1 MTANQCDIGLIGL
14 AVMGENLVLNMES
27 KGFSVAVFNRTTE
40 VTDKFAAGRAKGKN
54 IQPTRTMEEFVGAL
68 KKPRKAMI
76 MVKAGGPV
84 DAVIGQLAPLL
95 DKGDVI
101 VDGGNSLFTDTQ
113 RRCKDLEGRG
123 IHFVGCG
130 VSGGEEGALK
140 GPSLMPGGPRESWEI
155 IAPIFRKIAAQVDGE
170 PCCRYMG
177 PDGAG
182 HYVKMVHNG
191 IEYGDMQLICE
202 AYAIMKNV
210 LGMEAPELAEIF
222 TEWNKGELDS
232 YLIDITSQ
240 IFRKIDPETGK
251 PLVDV
256 ILDKAGQ
263 KGTGMWT
270 LQSAIAQSV
279 VISTINAAV
288 EARVI
293 SSRKDER
300 VAASKI
306 LPQPKPEKF
315 TGDRKKLI
323 DAVGNALYASKIVS
337 YAQGMELLGAAS
349 KQYDWN
355 LNFGDI
361 ATIWRGGC
369 IIRAKFLNR
378 IVDAYARNPPMRAIP
393 HCTISCS
400 IPILPTSSGIRRTTG
415 GSPSPPQSSKASRCR
430 RFLRRWLTSIAI
442 ARRVCHRTCCKR
454 NATSLART
462 LTSGSIK
469 RAFFTPNGSNPTTS
483 RSKNLLGRKNRRRV
497 TPASSHSSVEAANR
511 HSGSESAAVLGY
523 PVSGVT

>member
-1 MTANQCDIGLIGL
+1 MTTNQCDIGLIGL
-14 AVMGENLVLNMES
+14 GVMGENLVLNMES

-40 VTDKFAAGRAKGKN
+40 VTEKFAAGRAQGKN
-54 IQPTRTMEEFVGAL
+54 IQPTRTIEEFVAAL
-68 KKPRKAMI
+68 KKPRIAMI

-84 DAVIGQLAPLL
+84 DAVISQLAPLL
-95 DKGDVI
+95 DRGDVI
-101 VDGGNSLFTDTQ
+101 IDGGNSLFTDTQ
-113 RRCKDLEGRG
+113 RRDKELEGTG
-123 IHFVGCG
+123 IHFVGMG

-140 GPSLMPGGPRESWEI
+140 GPSLMPGGSRESWEI

-210 LGMEAPELAEIF
+210 LGMEAPELGEIF

-232 YLIDITSQ
+232 YLIEITSQ

-263 KGTGMWT
+263 KGTGIWT
-270 LQSAIAQSV
+270 LQSAIQQSV

-300 VAASKI
+300 VASSKI
-306 LPQPKPEKF
+306 LPQPKPKRF
-315 TGDRKKLI
+315 KGDRAQLV
-323 DAVGNALYASKIVS
+323 DAVRNALYASKIVS

-349 KQYDWN
+349 TQYKWN

-361 ATIWRGGC
+361 GTIWRGGC

-378 IVDAYARNPPMRAIP
+378 IVEAYKRD
-393 HCTISCS
+393 
-400 IPILPTSSGIRRTTG
+400 PTLHNLLLDSYFTGIIEKT
-415 GSPSPPQSSKASRCR
+415 QDN
-430 RFLRRWLTSIAI
+430 W
-442 ARRVCHRTCCKR
+442 RVAVST
-454 NATSLART
+454 AAEQGVAVPAFSASLAYFDSYRQAR
-462 LTSGSIK
+462 LPS
-469 RAFFTPNGSNPTTS
+469 
-483 RSKNLLGRKNRRRV
+483 NLLQAQRDFFGAHTYERV
-497 TPASSHSSVEAANR
+497 DKPGVFHTEWIESDQKPSGKATEPKTPAPDHAGE
-511 HSGSESAAVLGY
+511 
-523 PVSGVT
+523 

>member
-27 KGFSVAVFNRTTE
+27 KGFSVAVFNRTAE
-40 VTDKFAAGRAKGKN
+40 VTEKFAAGRAKGKN
-54 IQPTRTMEEFVGAL
+54 IWPAKTIDEFVGAL
-68 KKPRKAMI
+68 KRPRKAMI
-76 MVKAGGPV
+76 MIKAGNPV
-84 DAVIGQLAPLL
+84 DQVIGELVPLL
-95 DKGDVI
+95 DQGDVI
-101 VDGGNSLFTDTQ
+101 IDGGNSLFTDTQ
-113 RRCKDLEGRG
+113 RRCKDLESRG

-140 GPSLMPGGPRESWEI
+140 GPSLMPGGSRESWEM

-202 AYAIMKNV
+202 AYAILKDIVEMNDK
-210 LGMEAPELAEIF
+210 ELAETF

-240 IFRKIDPETGK
+240 IFRKRDPETGK

-306 LPQPKPEKF
+306 LPQPKPKKF
-315 TGDRKKLI
+315 SGDRKELT
-323 DAVGNALYASKIVS
+323 DAVRNALYASKIVS

-349 KQYDWN
+349 RQYNWN

-378 IVDAYARNPPMRAIP
+378 IVDAYKRDPALHNLLLDPYFTDIIKNTQDNWRVAVSTAIEYGVAVP
-393 HCTISCS
+393 AFS
-400 IPILPTSSGIRRTTG
+400 
-415 GSPSPPQSSKASRCR
+415 A
-430 RFLRRWLTSIAI
+430 
-442 ARRVCHRTCCKR
+442 
-454 NATSLART
+454 SLAYFD
-462 LTSGSIK
+462 SY
-469 RAFFTPNGSNPTTS
+469 
-483 RSKNLLGRKNRRRV
+483 RSARLPSNLLQAQRDFFGAHTYERIDKPGV
-497 TPASSHSSVEAANR
+497 FHTEWIESDHEPAQKSAEPKESTPR
-511 HSGSESAAVLGY
+511 HAGE
-523 PVSGVT
+523 

>member
-14 AVMGENLVLNMES
+14 AVMGENLGLNMDS

-40 VTDKFAAGRAKGKN
+40 VTEKFAASRAKGKN
-54 IQPTRTMEEFVGAL
+54 IQPTRTLEEFVGAL

-76 MVKAGGPV
+76 MIKAGNPV
-84 DAVIGQLAPLL
+84 DQVIGELAPLFE
-95 DKGDVI
+95 KGDVI
-101 VDGGNSLFTDTQ
+101 IDGGNSLFTDTQ

-140 GPSLMPGGPRESWEI
+140 GPSLMPGGSRESWEI
-155 IAPIFRKIAAQVDGE
+155 IAP
-170 PCCRYMG
+170 
-177 PDGAG
+177 
-182 HYVKMVHNG
+182 
-191 IEYGDMQLICE
+191 
-202 AYAIMKNV
+202 
-210 LGMEAPELAEIF
+210 
-222 TEWNKGELDS
+222 
-232 YLIDITSQ
+232 

-263 KGTGMWT
+263 KGTGIWT
-270 LQSAIAQSV
+270 LQSAIQQSV

-300 VAASKI
+300 VASSKI
-306 LPQPKPEKF
+306 LPQPKPKKF
-315 TGDRKKLI
+315 KGDPARLI
-323 DAVGNALYASKIVS
+323 DAVRNALYASKIVS

-349 KQYDWN
+349 TQYKWN

-378 IVDAYARNPPMRAIP
+378 IVEAY
-393 HCTISCS
+393 
-400 IPILPTSSGIRRTTG
+400 
-415 GSPSPPQSSKASRCR
+415 
-430 RFLRRWLTSIAI
+430 
-442 ARRVCHRTCCKR
+442 KR
-454 NATSLART
+454 DPALH
-462 LTSGSIK
+462 
-469 RAFFTPNGSNPTTS
+469 
-483 RSKNLLGRKNRRRV
+483 NLLLDSYFTDIIEKTQDNWRV
-497 TPASSHSSVEAANR
+497 AVSTAAEHGVAVPAF
-511 HSGSESAAVLGY
+511 SA
-523 PVSGVT
+523 

>member
-1 MTANQCDIGLIGL
+1 MSANQCDIGLIGL

-27 KGFSVAVFNRTTE
+27 KGFHVAVFNRTTE
-40 VTDKFAAGRAKGKN
+40 VTDKFAATRGKGKN
-54 IQPTRTMEEFVGAL
+54 IHPTHTIEELLGAL
-68 KKPRKAMI
+68 KKPRKVMI
-76 MVKAGGPV
+76 MIKAGKPV
-84 DAVIGQLAPLL
+84 DQVISELVPFLE
-95 DKGDVI
+95 KGDVVI
-101 VDGGNSLFTDTQ
+101 DGGNSLFTDTQ

-123 IHFVGCG
+123 IHYVGCG

-155 IAPIFRKIAAQVDGE
+155 IAPIFRKTAAQVDGE

-202 AYAIMKNV
+202 AYAILNNIV
-210 LGMEAPELAEIF
+210 GMDDKALAETF
-222 TEWNKGELDS
+222 TEWNNGELDS

-240 IFRKIDPETGK
+240 IFRKKDPETGK

-306 LPQPKPEKF
+306 LPEPKPKKF
-315 TGDRKKLI
+315 TGDKKKLT
-323 DAVGNALYASKIVS
+323 DAVRNALYASKIVS

-349 KQYDWN
+349 KQYNWN

-369 IIRAKFLNR
+369 IIRAKFLNC
-378 IVDAYARNPPMRAIP
+378 IVDAYNRNPALHNLLLDSYFTDIVKN
-393 HCTISCS
+393 T
-400 IPILPTSSGIRRTTG
+400 
-415 GSPSPPQSSKASRCR
+415 QDN
-430 RFLRRWLTSIAI
+430 W
-442 ARRVCHRTCCKR
+442 RVAVST
-454 NATSLART
+454 AVEYGVAAPAFSASLAYFD
-462 LTSGSIK
+462 SY
-469 RAFFTPNGSNPTTS
+469 
-483 RSKNLLGRKNRRRV
+483 RSARLPSNLLQAQRDFFGAHTYERV
-497 TPASSHSSVEAANR
+497 DKPGVFHTEWIESDQKSSEKSAQPRAPAPHHAGE
-511 HSGSESAAVLGY
+511 
-523 PVSGVT
+523 

>member
-1 MTANQCDIGLIGL
+1 MNTNQCDIGVIGL

-27 KGFSVAVFNRTTE
+27 KGFSVTVYNRTTS
-40 VTDKFAAGRAKGKN
+40 VTEKFVNERAKAKN
-54 IQPTRTMEEFVGAL
+54 IVPGKTLEEFVTAL
-68 KKPRKAMI
+68 KRPRKAMI
-76 MVKAGGPV
+76 MVKAGAPV
-84 DAVIGQLAPLL
+84 DAVIGQLAPLMEQ
-95 DKGDVI
+95 GDVI
-101 VDGGNSLFTDTQ
+101 IDGGNSLFTDTQ
-113 RRCKDLEGRG
+113 RRCKELEAKG
-123 IHFVGCG
+123 IHFVGMG

-202 AYAIMKNV
+202 AYAILKNV
-210 LGMEAPELAEIF
+210 LGMEAPELAEVF
-222 TEWNKGELDS
+222 AEWNKGELDS
-232 YLIDITSQ
+232 YLIEITAQ
-240 IFRKIDPETGK
+240 VFQKIDPETGK
-251 PLVDV
+251 PLVDM

-263 KGTGMWT
+263 KGTGIWT
-270 LQSAIAQSV
+270 LQSAIQQSV

-300 VAASKI
+300 VHASKI
-306 LPQPKPEKF
+306 LPQPKPKAF
-315 TGDRKKLI
+315 TGDRKGLVEAI
-323 DAVGNALYASKIVS
+323 RNALYASKIVS

-349 KQYDWN
+349 TQYKWD

-378 IVDAYARNPPMRAIP
+378 IVEAYQRDRAL
-393 HCTISCS
+393 H
-400 IPILPTSSGIRRTTG
+400 
-415 GSPSPPQSSKASRCR
+415 
-430 RFLRRWLTSIAI
+430 
-442 ARRVCHRTCCKR
+442 
-454 NATSLART
+454 
-462 LTSGSIK
+462 
-469 RAFFTPNGSNPTTS
+469 
-483 RSKNLLGRKNRRRV
+483 NLLLDSYFTNIIANTQENWRV
-497 TPASSHSSVEAANR
+497 AV
-511 HSGSESAAVLGY
+511 GAAVHHGIAVPAFAASLGY
-523 PVSGVT
+523 FDSYRSARLPANLLQSQRDFFGAHTYERVDKPGVFHTEWIKSEETPVEKAAQPKEPSRRHAGE